1 MSLLDIFRK
10 KKREFDPRLFG
21 KWRLQHSQQDL
32 PAAEDTVAEF
42 SPDGALTY
50 SITNGGNTGIMKL
63 TYRVEDGLIFSDQP
77 SSPKVEKTAY
87 RIDLDGSLILIYD
100 SQPSRFLKVP

>member
-1 MSLLDIFRK
+1 MSLIDIFRK
-10 KKREFDPRLFG
+10 KKREFDFRLFG

-50 SITNGGNTGIMKL
+50 SITNDGKTGIMKM
-63 TYRVEDGLIFSDQP
+63 TYRVEGGFIFSDQP
-77 SSPKVEKTAY
+77 SSPKEEKTAY
-87 RIDLDGSLILIYD
+87 RIEPDGSLILIYD

>member
-1 MSLLDIFRK
+1 MSLLDVFRK
-10 KKREFDPRLFG
+10 KKRDFDSQLFG
-21 KWRLQHSQQDL
+21 KWRLQHSQQNL

-50 SITNGGNTGIMKL
+50 SITNDGKTGIIKM
-63 TYRVEDGLIFSDQP
+63 TYRVEGGFIFSDQP
-77 SSPKVEKTAY
+77 SSPREEKTAY
-87 RIDLDGSLILIYD
+87 RIDPDGSLILIYD